1 MKKKL
6 ILLVSIVLAICCLLT
21 SCEEEKSINVYT
33 VTFKGIDGIAAQE
46 VLEGGKATEPAL
58 TNQDKNSMPGFAFE
72 GWTLDGDEYD
82 FSSTVTKNIV
92 LVAKWGVECRITF
105 DSNGGSAVDAVTVP
119 YYTNVTKP
127 ANPTRRGYTF
137 KYWEIEDEEGPY
149 EYNFNGQPVYESFEL
164 KAVWEPKTITVKYV
178 VGDAVIDET
187 TTEVC
192 GKTITIKDFPSS
204 NSNLTWKGHAFVG
217 WSFNGKEY
225 HAGDTI
231 TVEANATG
239 SDEVMTLTA
248 VWKSDYKL
256 GDVDPSGGV
265 IIYVNENENSTWKYI
280 ESAPSP
286 LSGGYCFG
294 YNVISGNATAIGG
307 TLTSIGAGKANTET
321 IVNALEDCACMDE
334 EGNSVQYSYT
344 NKNGEEITTN
354 IRKSIYAAKACTDY
368 SVTNSNNMTYD
379 DWYLPSSKEFEALY
393 DAYRTFSA
401 NRKKF
406 VTGSYVTSSEVDA
419 KLCYTAVATAQT
431 TLNFDY
437 VYFNYKSYD
446 NTDRGGLHSVWP
458 VRYF

>member
-33 VTFKGIDGIAAQE
+33 VTFKGIDGIATQE

-137 KYWEIEDEEGPY
+137 KYWEIEDEEGSY

-256 GDVDPSGGV
+256 GDVGPSGGV
-265 IIYVNENENSTWKYI
+265 IIYVNDDENSTWKYI

-286 LSGGYCFG
+286 LSESYFFG
-294 YNVISGNATAIGG
+294 YYIETGNINAVIG
-307 TLTSIGAGKANTET
+307 TTTEVGAGKANTKT
-321 IVNALEDCACMDE
+321 IVDKLGDSAETREEDDSYKYIDE
-334 EGNSVQYSYT
+334 
-344 NKNGEEITTN
+344 NGKEKTTN
-354 IRKSIYAAKACTDY
+354 IHKRIYAAKACFDY
-368 SVTNSNNMTYD
+368 SVKNSNNMTYD
-379 DWYLPSSKEFEALY
+379 DWYLPSKEEFTKLYEAY
-393 DAYRTFSA
+393 FSSA
-401 NRKKF
+401 SGRKKLE
-406 VTGSYVTSSEVDA
+406 TGSYITSSEVDVTY
-419 KLCYTAVATAQT
+419 CWTAVVASYEV
-431 TLNFDY
+431 LDS
-437 VYFNYKSYD
+437 VYIKYRTYD

>member
-33 VTFKGIDGIAAQE
+33 VTFKGIDGIATQE

-192 GKTITIKDFPSS
+192 GNTTTIKDFPSS

-248 VWKSDYKL
+248 VWKSDYKV
-256 GDVDPSGGV
+256 GDVGPSGGV
-265 IIYVNENENSTWKYI
+265 IIYVNDDENSTWKYI

-286 LSGGYCFG
+286 LSESYCFG
-294 YNVISGNATAIGG
+294 YYIESSNINAVIG
-307 TLTSIGAGKANTET
+307 TTTEVGAGKANTKT
-321 IVNALEDCACMDE
+321 IVDKLGDSAETREEDDSYKYIDE
-334 EGNSVQYSYT
+334 
-344 NKNGEEITTN
+344 NGEEKTKN
-354 IRKSIYAAKACTDY
+354 IHKRIYAAKACYDY
-368 SVTNSNNMTYD
+368 SVKNSNNMTYD
-379 DWYLPSSKEFEALY
+379 DWYLPSKEEFTKLYEAY
-393 DAYRTFSA
+393 FSSA
-401 NRKKF
+401 SGRKKLE
-406 VTGSYVTSSEVDA
+406 TGSYITSSEVDVTY
-419 KLCYTAVATAQT
+419 CWTAVIASYE
-431 TLNFDY
+431 LLDS
-437 VYFNYKSYD
+437 VYIKYRTYD